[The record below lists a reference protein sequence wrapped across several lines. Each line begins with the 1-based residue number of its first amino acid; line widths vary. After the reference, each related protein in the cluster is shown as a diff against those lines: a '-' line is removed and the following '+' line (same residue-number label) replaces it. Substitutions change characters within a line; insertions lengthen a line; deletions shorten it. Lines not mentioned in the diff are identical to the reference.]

1 MQLAVQAGTPNDQL
15 VERAKEIHRF
25 ITEEDPL
32 RLDVPS
38 PKEPDNAKEVKVP
51 IDWDRPQLV
60 TLKSTGMVVQ
70 TDGRHTTNGFNG
82 TIVVAGR
89 FRPKGE
95 YVGDLPKRAYEYYG
109 EIPQEQKGEIDWSI
123 PMVVVSKNDGLTIRT
138 DGFHKGG
145 SFSGTVIG
153 GNPNRAY
160 NNDGHYSQ
168 AWNKEYFEPKTTGL
182 DFLQAIKAAKRGKNI
197 RRARNWS
204 NGYFWHHSND
214 TMYDS
219 DGDRIDS
226 MNPSNILATDWEIV
240 Q

>member
-109 EIPQEQKGEIDWSI
+109 EIPQEQKEEIDWST
-123 PMVVVSKNDGLTIRT
+123 PMVVVSKNDGLIVRT
-138 DGFHKGG
+138 DGFHEDEI
-145 SFSGTVIG
+145 FSGTVIG
-153 GNPNRAY
+153 GAPNRKY
-160 NNDGHYSQ
+160 NKDGHYSKV
-168 AWNKEYFEPKTTGL
+168 WSKEYFKPKTTSL
-182 DFLQAIKAAKRGKNI
+182 NFLEAIKLCKSGKNVS
-197 RRARNWS
+197 RKGWGDGAFM
-204 NGYFWHHSND
+204 YHSN
-214 TMYDS
+214 MRLYWQ
-219 DGDRIDS
+219 DGEEAYLDMES
-226 MNPSNILATDWEIV
+226 YLATDWEIV